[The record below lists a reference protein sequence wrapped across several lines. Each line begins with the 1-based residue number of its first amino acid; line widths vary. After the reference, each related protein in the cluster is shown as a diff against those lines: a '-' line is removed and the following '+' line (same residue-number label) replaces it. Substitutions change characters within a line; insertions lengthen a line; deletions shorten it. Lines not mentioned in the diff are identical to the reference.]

1 MPVATVVGVREI
13 GPEHE
18 LRLVLRHPHLQR
30 LAEVRESARVGV
42 VSTRGN
48 SDISGGIKN
57 YAVLHGGN
65 GGHVVAQGDLTTH
78 GKANLSQ

>member
-1 MPVATVVGVREI
+1 MPDATVVGVREI

-57 YAVLHGGN
+57 YFT
-65 GGHVVAQGDLTTH
+65 VATVAMLWHRATSRLT
-78 GKANLSQ
+78 ARPI